1 MKPKKSMRS
10 FRCPDTLWSLVK
22 AASKNVEMST
32 NEWVLTALR
41 QALKQGVQGEGGVD
55 VEAESSLATAH
66 ALETHLAGV
75 KKLEETILSTNEF
88 WKNETAKLKEELQK
102 LEKSKLIGRKVV
114 SRTPPNI

>member
-10 FRCPDTLWSLVK
+10 FRCPDTLWSLVQ
-22 AASKNVEMST
+22 AASKNVEMAT

-75 KKLEETILSTNEF
+75 KKLEEAIISSNEF
-88 WKNETAKLKEELQK
+88 WKDETAKLKEELQK
-102 LEKSKLIGRKVV
+102 LEKTKLKGKKVV
-114 SRTPPNI
+114 SRTPANL